1 MTTNSQPSPYARK
14 SAGWLLVI
22 GVLLGVTVG
31 SPVSA
36 SASTKVTWNVSSLT
50 AGEVRILSTL
60 VSTISPGVKI
70 WSESGTCTLVPRSKP
85 TKLTMGVT
93 GSCELTLKIA
103 QTGVYP
109 AKTSKKIITLVAAD
123 ATVTLT
129 CATGGTCAVGDTGP
143 GGGTVFYVAS
153 SRFTSIGS
161 ACGTVC
167 KYLEAAPVGWITAPS
182 PAGQTNCVFQYP
194 YPTDPACEWSGNTQ
208 TAIGST
214 RKRIGTGYANTSAI
228 ISQRNG
234 GNAAGNAATVA
245 RTFRGGGKT
254 DWSLPSKAELNALCK
269 WARNDTVT
277 TSCNDQRYF
286 RDGITPNGGFI
297 TESYWS
303 SSEFH
308 YSRAWSQSFT
318 SNTQTQGSSTKRY
331 PRFVRPVRAF

>member
-1 MTTNSQPSPYARK
+1 MALL
-14 SAGWLLVI
+14 AFGVLVI
-22 GVLLGVTVG
+22 VAVA

-36 SASTKVTWNVSSLT
+36 ASSTKVAWNVSSLMP
-50 AGEVRILSTL
+50 GEVRNLSTV
-60 VSTISPGVKI
+60 VSTNSSGLKS
-70 WSESGTCTLVPRSKP
+70 WSKSGTCTLAPKRKP

-103 QTGVYP
+103 QAGVYS

-153 SRFTSIGS
+153 SRFTSVGS

-167 KYLEAAPVGWITAPS
+167 KHLEAAPVGWTTVPT
-182 PAGQTNCVFQYP
+182 PVGQTNCVFQYP

-228 ISQRNG
+228 ISQSNG

-245 RTFRGGGKT
+245 RTFQGGGKT
-254 DWSLPSKAELNALCK
+254 DWSLPSKGELNALCK

-277 TSCNDQRYF
+277 TTCNDQRYF
-286 RDGITPNGGFI
+286 RNGMTPNGGFV

-318 SNTQTQGSSTKRY
+318 SNTQTQGSITKRY
-331 PRFVRPVRAF
+331 TQFVRPVRAF